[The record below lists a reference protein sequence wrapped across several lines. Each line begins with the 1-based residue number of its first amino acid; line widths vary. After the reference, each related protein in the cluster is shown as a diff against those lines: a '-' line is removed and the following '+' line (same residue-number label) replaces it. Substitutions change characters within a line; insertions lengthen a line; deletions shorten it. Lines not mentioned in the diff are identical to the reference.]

1 MHDINCYVTV
11 CSSKLISI
19 LLLPIISF
27 AALGYRLIYL
37 CSTSVPLFERV
48 LLILGDKIK
57 VGFAIAETSGRKL
70 IRKLRATYKLQSST
84 GVCVSRYLEEGN
96 ENVRAGLTLTYR

>member
-57 VGFAIAETSGRKL
+57 VWVCYCGNKWTKINQETKSD
-70 IRKLRATYKLQSST
+70 LQ
-84 GVCVSRYLEEGN
+84 VAVFY
-96 ENVRAGLTLTYR
+96 